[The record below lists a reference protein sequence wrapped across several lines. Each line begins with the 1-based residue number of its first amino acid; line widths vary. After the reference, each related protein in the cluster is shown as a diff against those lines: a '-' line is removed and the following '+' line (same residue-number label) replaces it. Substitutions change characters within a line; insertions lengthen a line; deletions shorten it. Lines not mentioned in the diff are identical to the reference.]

1 MRSSLARL
9 TVLCALF
16 AALVACGSKGPLVM
30 PADEPVK
37 AGEAAQPEQPAQ

>member
-1 MRSSLARL
+1 MRTPIARL
-9 TVLCALF
+9 TVLCFLLAI
-16 AALVACGSKGPLVM
+16 LVACGSKGPLVM